1 MNFANVREAAG
12 AIIKHRCSAGG
23 TATGAERRA
32 RSALGGSHGN
42 ETPQPGEAGHQ
53 GILGSRA
60 VSSASR
66 SGVLYN
72 HAREKDCPTHT
83 HSHTHT
89 HTHTHWGA
97 RVAAEQGSKPIF
109 CVAGGGQRTQL
120 ISMKILGVIR
130 NLSSTER
137 ERERASEAESDN
149 LSR

>member
-83 HSHTHT
+83 HSHT
-89 HTHTHWGA
+89 
-97 RVAAEQGSKPIF
+97 
-109 CVAGGGQRTQL
+109 
-120 ISMKILGVIR
+120 GV
-130 NLSSTER
+130 LVLQ
-137 ERERASEAESDN
+137 
-149 LSR
+149 LSREASRSSVWLVGANERN